1 MRMRTLPL
9 LMLPAILLP
18 AMTLGACTQTQ
29 AEVERAQVREAGVQ
43 EKLAKELAGLVP
55 GKPESCISQ
64 FPQKQSSGYGA
75 TILYRVNSGLVYRSD
90 TVGGCEGIARG
101 DILVTRTP
109 SGQLC
114 RGDIAQTFDQASRF
128 PTGSCS
134 FGDFVPYRKP

>member
-1 MRMRTLPL
+1 MRMRILSL
-9 LMLPAILLP
+9 LMLPTAVL
-18 AMTLGACTQTQ
+18 AAGCTQTQ

-55 GKPESCISQ
+55 GKPETCINQ
-64 FPQKQSSGYGA
+64 FPQKQSSGFGA
-75 TILYRVNSGLVYRSD
+75 TILYRVNSKLVYRND

-114 RGDIAQTFDQASRF
+114 RGDIAQTIDQTSRF

-134 FGDFVPYRKP
+134 FGDFVPYRRP

>member
-1 MRMRTLPL
+1 MRMRTLSL
-9 LMLPAILLP
+9 LLLP
-18 AMTLGACTQTQ
+18 AVSLGACTQTQ
-29 AEVERAQVREAGVQ
+29 ADVERAQVRKADVR

-55 GKPESCISQ
+55 GKPETCINQ

-75 TILYRVNSGLVYRSD
+75 TILYRVNNGLVYRSD
-90 TVGGCEGIARG
+90 TAGGCEGIARG

-109 SGQLC
+109 STQLC

-134 FGDFVPYRKP
+134 FGDFIPYRKP

>member
-1 MRMRTLPL
+1 MRMLVLPL
-9 LMLPAILLP
+9 LMLPAVL
-18 AMTLGACTQTQ
+18 LGACTQTQ
-29 AEVERAQVREAGVQ
+29 ADVERAQVRKADVQ

-55 GKPESCISQ
+55 GKPETCISQ

-75 TILYRVNSGLVYRSD
+75 TILYRVNNGMVYRSD
-90 TVGGCEGIARG
+90 TYGGCEGIARG

-114 RGDIAQTFDQASRF
+114 RGNIAQTFDQTSLF

-134 FGDFVPYRKP
+134 FGDFIPYRKP

>member
-1 MRMRTLPL
+1 MTMRALP
-9 LMLPAILLP
+9 MMLLP
-18 AMTLGACTQTQ
+18 AMMLVGCTQTQ
-29 AEVERAQVREAGVQ
+29 AEVERAQVREADVQ
-43 EKLAKELAGLVP
+43 QKLAKELAGLVP
-55 GKPESCISQ
+55 GKPETCLTQ

-75 TILYRVNSGLVYRSD
+75 TILYRVNNGLVYRSD

-114 RGDIAQTFDQASRF
+114 RGDIAQTFDQTSRF

-134 FGDFVPYRKP
+134 FGDFIPYRKP

>member
-1 MRMRTLPL
+1 MRMRMRTLPL
-9 LMLPAILLP
+9 LMLPALL
-18 AMTLGACTQTQ
+18 LGACTQTQ

-55 GKPESCISQ
+55 GKPETCISQ

-75 TILYRVNSGLVYRSD
+75 TILYRVNKGLVYRSD
-90 TVGGCEGIARG
+90 TVGGCEGIGRG

-114 RGDIAQTFDQASRF
+114 RGDIAQTFDQSSRF

-134 FGDFVPYRKP
+134 FGAFVPYRKP

>member
-9 LMLPAILLP
+9 LMLPALLLP

-29 AEVERAQVREAGVQ
+29 AEVERAQVREVGVQ

-55 GKPESCISQ
+55 GKPETCISQ

>member
-9 LMLPAILLP
+9 LMLPAIL
-18 AMTLGACTQTQ
+18 LGACTQTQ

-114 RGDIAQTFDQASRF
+114 RGDIAQTFDQASRS

>member
-1 MRMRTLPL
+1 MRMLVLPL
-9 LMLPAILLP
+9 LLLP
-18 AMTLGACTQTQ
+18 AVMLGACTQTQ
-29 AEVERAQVREAGVQ
+29 ADVERAQVRKADVQ

-55 GKPESCISQ
+55 GKPETCISQ
-64 FPQKQSSGYGA
+64 FPQKQSAGYGA
-75 TILYRVNSGLVYRSD
+75 TILYRVNNGMVYRSD
-90 TVGGCEGIARG
+90 TYGGCEGIARG

-114 RGDIAQTFDQASRF
+114 RGDIAQTFDRTSRF

>member
-1 MRMRTLPL
+1 MRMRILPL
-9 LMLPAILLP
+9 LMLPT
-18 AMTLGACTQTQ
+18 AMLVAGCTQTQ

-43 EKLAKELAGLVP
+43 EQLAKALAGLVP
-55 GKPESCISQ
+55 GKPETCMNQ
-64 FPQKQSSGYGA
+64 FPQKQSSGFGA
-75 TILYRVNSGLVYRSD
+75 TILYRVSSKLVYRSD
-90 TVGGCEGIARG
+90 TAGGCEGIARG

-114 RGDIAQTFDQASRF
+114 RGDIAQTIDQSSRF

>member
-1 MRMRTLPL
+1 MRTLPL
-9 LMLPAILLP
+9 LMLPAVV
-18 AMTLGACTQTQ
+18 LGACTQTQ
-29 AEVERAQVREAGVQ
+29 AEVERAQVRDSEVQ
-43 EKLAKELAGLVP
+43 AKLAKELAGLVP
-55 GKPESCISQ
+55 GKPETCISQ

-109 SGQLC
+109 TGQLC

-134 FGDFVPYRKP
+134 FGAFIPYRKP

>member
-9 LMLPAILLP
+9 LMLPALL
-18 AMTLGACTQTQ
+18 LGACTQTQ
-29 AEVERAQVREAGVQ
+29 AEVERAQVRDAGVQ

-55 GKPESCISQ
+55 GKPETCISQ

-114 RGDIAQTFDQASRF
+114 RGDIAQTFDQTSRF

-134 FGDFVPYRKP
+134 FGAFVPYRKP

>member
-1 MRMRTLPL
+1 MRMRILPL
-9 LMLPAILLP
+9 LVLPAVLLV
-18 AMTLGACTQTQ
+18 GCTQTP

-43 EKLAKELAGLVP
+43 EKLAKQLAGLVP
-55 GKPESCISQ
+55 GKPTSCINQ

-75 TILYRVNSGLVYRSD
+75 TILYRVNRNLVYRSD

-134 FGDFVPYRKP
+134 FGDFVPYSRP

>member
-1 MRMRTLPL
+1 MTMRALP
-9 LMLPAILLP
+9 MMLLP
-18 AMTLGACTQTQ
+18 AMMLVGCTQTQ
-29 AEVERAQVREAGVQ
+29 AEVERAQVREADVQ
-43 EKLAKELAGLVP
+43 QKLAKELAGLVP
-55 GKPESCISQ
+55 GKPETCLTQ

-90 TVGGCEGIARG
+90 TAGGCEGIARG